1 MQHRAWN
8 APDGADEPE
17 VPVLRGV
24 LPMFPVPPPPIR
36 PANPPPARNLRRGA
50 ARLRAESP
58 DTAVEYDQNE
68 VDALK
73 RMKDGADEPEVPV
86 LRGVLPMF
94 PVPPPPI
101 RPANPPPR
109 ILLEAPLAYSDS
121 NAQQTLTTHFVRLR
135 RNPRTQLEYHD
146 EVNDSS
152 GSAEKLKEV
161 TYEGNGSSHKIDRER
176 KIADRQINGLSLIGE
191 SKQNKSFVVVNDDVR
206 AVREAEERYLMKEM
220 EAHIKLIEKG
230 TKNLLTDI
238 EARQA
243 DLTSEMEHVES

>member
-1 MQHRAWN
+1 MQQRAWN
-8 APDGADEPE
+8 GPDGADEPE

-36 PANPPPARNLRRGA
+36 QANPPPPRRRGA

-68 VDALK
+68 VEALK
-73 RMKDGADEPEVPV
+73 RMKE
-86 LRGVLPMF
+86 
-94 PVPPPPI
+94 
-101 RPANPPPR
+101 
-109 ILLEAPLAYSDS
+109 
-121 NAQQTLTTHFVRLR
+121 
-135 RNPRTQLEYHD
+135 
-146 EVNDSS
+146 
-152 GSAEKLKEV
+152 
-161 TYEGNGSSHKIDRER
+161 
-176 KIADRQINGLSLIGE
+176 IADRQISGLSLIGE

-230 TKNLLTDI
+230 TVDQASIRMLMTPLCNFVERLEMELSNTRNLLTDI

-243 DLTSEMEHVES
+243 DLNKEMEHVKSVSRILSNGSQQNGESKPK

>member
-1 MQHRAWN
+1 MQQRAWN

-73 RMKDGADEPEVPV
+73 RMKE
-86 LRGVLPMF
+86 
-94 PVPPPPI
+94 
-101 RPANPPPR
+101 
-109 ILLEAPLAYSDS
+109 
-121 NAQQTLTTHFVRLR
+121 
-135 RNPRTQLEYHD
+135 
-146 EVNDSS
+146 
-152 GSAEKLKEV
+152 
-161 TYEGNGSSHKIDRER
+161 
-176 KIADRQINGLSLIGE
+176 IADRQINGLALIGE

-230 TKNLLTDI
+230 V
-238 EARQA
+238 
-243 DLTSEMEHVES
+243 S